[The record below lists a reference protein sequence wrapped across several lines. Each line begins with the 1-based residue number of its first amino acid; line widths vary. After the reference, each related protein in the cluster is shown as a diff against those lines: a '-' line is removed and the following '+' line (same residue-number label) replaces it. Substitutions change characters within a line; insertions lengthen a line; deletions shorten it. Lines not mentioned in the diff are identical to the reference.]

1 MRKEPAVLAAAV
13 AAVIN
18 AVVIALGGELSAE
31 LQGAVVVVVTALAG
45 LFIRGR
51 VSPA

>member
-1 MRKEPAVLAAAV
+1 MRKEPAVIAAAAAAV
-13 AAVIN
+13 VN
-18 AVVIALGGELSAE
+18 AVVVALGGELSAE
-31 LQGAVVVVVTALAG
+31 LQTAIVVVVTALAG